1 MRYPYGKAILIT
13 GASSGIGRAAA
24 ELFADAGYTVW
35 AGSRHCEECVEKRL
49 GGGEIRSLQMDV
61 CNEDSTRRAVER
73 AVSEGGL
80 GIVLNCAG
88 MGIAGPAEDTFEEA
102 VRAQF
107 EVNYFGTLRV
117 NRMVLPYFR
126 AQGKGLVLVM
136 SSVAGRVPIPYQSH
150 YSSSKYALD
159 AYVEA
164 LRMEARPFGIR
175 AALIEPGDT
184 KTGFT
189 AAKSPAPWK
198 TCLTVQPAS
207 TMSGRI
213 CTRALQKKQRPR
225 VSMRSRRCFR
235 WWAISRRSMRS
246 ATAS

>member
-35 AGSRHCEECVEKRL
+35 AGSRHCEESVEKRQ

-189 AAKSPAPWK
+189 ARAGWRCRRTPPIGRLVRAQLPAWRTMRRRACPRQSPRRRLSAWR
-198 TCLTVQPAS
+198 
-207 TMSGRI
+207 SGKIR
-213 CTRALQKKQRPR
+213 QY
-225 VSMRSRRCFR
+225 V
-235 WWAISRRSMRS
+235 
-246 ATAS
+246 

>member
-35 AGSRHCEECVEKRL
+35 AGSRHCEESVEKRQ

-150 YSSSKYALD
+150 YSSSN
-159 AYVEA
+159 
-164 LRMEARPFGIR
+164 MHWMP
-175 AALIEPGDT
+175 
-184 KTGFT
+184 
-189 AAKSPAPWK
+189 
-198 TCLTVQPAS
+198 
-207 TMSGRI
+207 M
-213 CTRALQKKQRPR
+213 
-225 VSMRSRRCFR
+225 
-235 WWAISRRSMRS
+235 
-246 ATAS
+246 

>member
-1 MRYPYGKAILIT
+1 
-13 GASSGIGRAAA
+13 
-24 ELFADAGYTVW
+24 
-35 AGSRHCEECVEKRL
+35 
-49 GGGEIRSLQMDV
+49 
-61 CNEDSTRRAVER
+61 
-73 AVSEGGL
+73 
-80 GIVLNCAG
+80 

-189 AAKSPAPWK
+189 AARRMAMPEDSPYRKACEGAIARMAHDEETGVPAAK
-198 TCLTVQPAS
+198 PAQAAFRLAERENPPVRVTVGAMYQGVMALRKIIPARAFE
-207 TMSGRI
+207 RI
-213 CTRALQKKQRPR
+213 LAAMYR
-225 VSMRSRRCFR
+225 
-235 WWAISRRSMRS
+235 
-246 ATAS
+246 

>member
-1 MRYPYGKAILIT
+1 
-13 GASSGIGRAAA
+13 
-24 ELFADAGYTVW
+24 
-35 AGSRHCEECVEKRL
+35 
-49 GGGEIRSLQMDV
+49 MDV

-164 LRMEARPFGIR
+164 LRMEARPF
-175 AALIEPGDT
+175 EE
-184 KTGFT
+184 TGVP
-189 AAKSPAPWK
+189 AAKPAQAAFRLAERENPPVRV
-198 TCLTVQPAS
+198 TVGAMYQGVMALRKIIPARAFE
-207 TMSGRI
+207 RI
-213 CTRALQKKQRPR
+213 LAAMYR
-225 VSMRSRRCFR
+225 
-235 WWAISRRSMRS
+235 
-246 ATAS
+246 